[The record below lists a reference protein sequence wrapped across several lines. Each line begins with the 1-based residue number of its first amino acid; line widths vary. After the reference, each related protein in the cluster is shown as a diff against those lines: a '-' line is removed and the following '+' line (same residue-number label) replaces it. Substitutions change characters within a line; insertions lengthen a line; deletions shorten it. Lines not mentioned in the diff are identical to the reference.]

1 MIKKALAVVMFMM
14 TGLTMA
20 ACGGNN
26 DGTQKMETESAA
38 MEQENSYVFEV
49 NGVSMEINGD
59 VTDYV
64 AKLKEPSGGTYEAKS
79 CAFEGLDKFWYYD
92 GFTLQAYQSNGGDF
106 LYSITFDDDTVK
118 TKEGIKIGDKWTDAV
133 KAYGDGYKSDKGM
146 YYYESDGMQL
156 QFIVKDDCITNI
168 MYVLVIQ

>member
-1 MIKKALAVVMFMM
+1 MIKKALAVAMLVV
-14 TGLTMA
+14 TGFTMA
-20 ACGGNN
+20 ACGADNGNHN
-26 DGTQKMETESAA
+26 ETESVS
-38 MEQENSYVFEV
+38 MEQEKNSYVFEV
-49 NGVSMEINGD
+49 KGVSMEINGD

-92 GFTLQAYQSNGGDF
+92 GFTLQGYQNNGNDL

-118 TKEGIKIGDKWTDAV
+118 TKEGIKIGDRWTDAV

-146 YYYESDGMQL
+146 YCYESDGMQL

-168 MYVLVIQ
+168 TYVLVIQ